1 MPEVSMA
8 NKRET
13 EPNRDNAVTSI
24 GTSSSDGKATSSAMQ
39 EAEHTAPRRPNGRFG
54 KGKSGNPGGRP
65 RGSRNAMS
73 LLAQSLLDREVET
86 IMRTLIE
93 RAKQGDPSAL
103 RLCVERLLP
112 VKRERVV
119 TIDLPPIN
127 CPADAKRALAAIIA
141 AVAHGDLSPSE
152 ASEFS
157 AMIDAYIRACGATD
171 LADRLDEVQQFI
183 GAKK

>member
-1 MPEVSMA
+1 MA

-13 EPNRDNAVTSI
+13 EPNRDNDVTSI
-24 GTSSSDGKATSSAMQ
+24 GTTSPDGKATSSAMPG
-39 EAEHTAPRRPNGRFG
+39 AEHPAPRGANGRFG

-65 RGSRNAMS
+65 RGARNAMS
-73 LLAQSLLDREVET
+73 LLAESLLDGEAEA
-86 IMRTLIE
+86 IMRTVIE
-93 RAKQGDPSAL
+93 RAKQGDPAAL

-127 CPADAKRALAAIIA
+127 CPADAKRAMASVIA
-141 AVAHGDLSPSE
+141 AVARGDLSASE
-152 ASEFS
+152 ASQFS
-157 AMIDAYIRACGATD
+157 AMIETYLQACGATD
-171 LADRLDEVQQFI
+171 LADRLDEVQQLS